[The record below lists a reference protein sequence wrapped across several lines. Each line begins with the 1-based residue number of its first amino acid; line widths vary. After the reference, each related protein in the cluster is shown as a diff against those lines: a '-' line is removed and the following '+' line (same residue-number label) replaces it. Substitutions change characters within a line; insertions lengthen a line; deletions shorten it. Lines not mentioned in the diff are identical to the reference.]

1 MSDSQAFERCLAVG
15 GVVLFPSDTV
25 YGLACDPDDRFAVER
40 LYLLKR
46 RSLDKPSAVMFFSLE
61 RAFEAVPGI
70 GERTRGAM
78 ERLLPGPVS
87 VLVPTPA
94 GRGGLACGNDVATL
108 GLRVPVV
115 PALAGMRRPV
125 LQSSANRA
133 GGIDP
138 RSLDE
143 VPTLLRA
150 AVDLVIDG
158 GELPGTP
165 STVVDLR
172 RYETN
177 GEWSVVRAGAVG
189 ERELTEAL
197 HWQYHFDADSYA
209 DEIRADVASYDAFQD
224 ELAGA
229 SGSGVRRI
237 LELGTG
243 TGETARRL
251 LARHPDA
258 TLVGVDENEGM
269 LAVAGRVLPD
279 ERVSLRVGRIEDPLP
294 DGPFDL
300 VASALC
306 VHHLA
311 GATKAELFRRVKDV
325 LAPDG
330 LFVMADV
337 VVPVDPADA
346 TTPLTP
352 GYDHPSPLA
361 DQVRWLGEADLDPRV
376 VWEQGDLAV
385 VAARR
390 KWPAD
395 G

>member
-1 MSDSQAFERCLAVG
+1 MSEAEAFERCIRAG
-15 GVVLFPSDTV
+15 GVALFAADTV

-46 RSLDKPSAVMFFSLE
+46 RTLEKPSAVMFFDLE
-61 RAFEAVPGI
+61 RALDALPEL

-78 ERLLPGPVS
+78 ARLLPGAVTA
-87 VLVPTPA
+87 LVPNPA
-94 GRGGLACGNDVATL
+94 GRFALACGSDLGTL
-108 GLRVPVV
+108 GVRVPSVA
-115 PALAGMRRPV
+115 ALAGVRCPV

-133 GGIDP
+133 GEVDP
-138 RSLDE
+138 RALSE

-150 AVDLVIDG
+150 AVDLVVDG

-172 RYETN
+172 RYEFD
-177 GEWSVVRAGAVG
+177 GEWQVVRAGAVG
-189 ERELTEAL
+189 EAELTEAL
-197 HWQYHFDADSYA
+197 HWQFHFDAGTYA
-209 DEIRADVASYDAFQD
+209 EEIRADLPAYDALQE

-229 SGSGVRRI
+229 SGAGARRI

-258 TLVGVDENEGM
+258 ILVGIDENEQM
-269 LAVAGRVLPD
+269 LAVASGMLPD
-279 ERVSLRVGRIEDPLP
+279 GRVSLLAGRIEDPLP
-294 DGPFDL
+294 EGPFDV

-306 VHHLA
+306 VHHLD
-311 GATKAELFRRVKDV
+311 GAAKAELFGRVREA

-330 LFVMADV
+330 LFVLADV
-337 VVPVDPADA
+337 VVPVDPAAA

-352 GYDHPSPLA
+352 GYDRPSPLV
-361 DQVRWLGEADLDPRV
+361 DQVRWLAEAGLEPRV
-376 VWEQGDLAV
+376 VWEHGDLAV

-390 KWPAD
+390 I
-395 G
+395 